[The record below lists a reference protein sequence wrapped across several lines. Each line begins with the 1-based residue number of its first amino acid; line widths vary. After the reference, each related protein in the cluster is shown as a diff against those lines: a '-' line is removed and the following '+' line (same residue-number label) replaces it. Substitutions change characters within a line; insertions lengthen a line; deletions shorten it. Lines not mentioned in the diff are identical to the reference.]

1 MPSQENTSHIQN
13 LKGPKAIMWTL
24 AANIEQQNRIIS
36 KLHISF
42 FFVFS
47 LFLSC
52 HEHERARSYHGRKR
66 EFEKILCH
74 PKHGAPVYI
83 LSNNFIAL
91 CSYDVD
97 YKELFEELLNSRE
110 KFFEYDNLTK
120 ETVDK

>member
-1 MPSQENTSHIQN
+1 M
-13 LKGPKAIMWTL
+13 
-24 AANIEQQNRIIS
+24 
-36 KLHISF
+36 
-42 FFVFS
+42 
-47 LFLSC
+47 SC